1 MSAGSVASPPP
12 RPPSGG
18 SGGGGGLR
26 PPGAESPL
34 DVLSRAAAAAS
45 AMVDEDRSNGSD
57 AAAVA
62 APSSSSS
69 SSSAAP
75 SSSSGGIAAAAEVNG
90 QPKRTGT
97 NFSPSLPFFNKSHEN
112 EPMCNFISSFRLV
125 GCERVPSFKER
136 HPKFRKN
143 CTPDYLVAWTLAASA
158 ATR

>member
-1 MSAGSVASPPP
+1 MHAALLCFITILPNQLTSINRYHNIHGHFFWIFQGMSAGSVASPPP

-18 SGGGGGLR
+18 SGGGGSGLR

-45 AMVDEDRSNGSD
+45 AMVDDRSNGSD
-57 AAAVA
+57 AAA

-97 NFSPSLPFFNKSHEN
+97 NFSPSLPFFYKSPEN
-112 EPMCNFISSFRLV
+112 ESTVCVILSLLF
-125 GCERVPSFKER
+125 
-136 HPKFRKN
+136 
-143 CTPDYLVAWTLAASA
+143 AW
-158 ATR
+158 